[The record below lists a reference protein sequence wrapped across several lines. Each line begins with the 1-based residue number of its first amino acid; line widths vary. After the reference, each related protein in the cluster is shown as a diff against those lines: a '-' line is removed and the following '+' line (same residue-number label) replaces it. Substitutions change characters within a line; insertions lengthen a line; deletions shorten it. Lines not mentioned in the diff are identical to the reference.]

1 MGKNKM
7 VAELWKVLPPKLRF
21 LQNIFYFVALLQSS
35 QSKYCSDENC
45 KDVIGV
51 AHIIK
56 DHEAK
61 VVDELD
67 LKAGQFVDLI
77 TKSNDG
83 KYYEGQTS
91 EAFGRFPAEHVQV
104 VKQSIEEKN
113 LVHVQ
118 DGITISQESDKD
130 SSSTTQTDGE
140 KSQQEPPKNEQKSIN
155 QNNGQ
160 SSQNSNGQQ
169 KQEGGSQ
176 DTATSTESQEKD
188 RQQGESNN
196 QHQQQEHQKQQE
208 QQQKEKERQQ
218 QVDQERQKKQQ
229 EQEQKREEQRKEEE
243 RR

>member
-1 MGKNKM
+1 MGEKNKM
-7 VAELWKVLPPKLRF
+7 VAELRQVVPPKLRF

-45 KDVIGV
+45 KEVIGV

-56 DHEAK
+56 DYEAK

-113 LVHVQ
+113 LVLVQ
-118 DGITISQESDKD
+118 DGITNSQELDKD
-130 SSSTTQTDGE
+130 PSPTTQADGE
-140 KSQQEPPKNEQKSIN
+140 KSHQEPPKNEQESIN

-160 SSQNSNGQQ
+160 SSQNSNGQ
-169 KQEGGSQ
+169 
-176 DTATSTESQEKD
+176 
-188 RQQGESNN
+188 
-196 QHQQQEHQKQQE
+196 
-208 QQQKEKERQQ
+208 
-218 QVDQERQKKQQ
+218 
-229 EQEQKREEQRKEEE
+229 
-243 RR
+243 